1 MVLEQGV
8 GLPGSLWSG
17 DTSKFND
24 SHSSPPS
31 SSLAALNPRFNQ
43 VDKDAE
49 CGCVETMISSDQ
61 GGEGVMVTPPVV
73 MLSWDRAE
81 SRLLAAHHCVC
92 IESDL

>member
-1 MVLEQGV
+1 M
-8 GLPGSLWSG
+8 PGSLWSG

-61 GGEGVMVTPPVV
+61 GGGGGHGHPTCC
-73 MLSWDRAE
+73 DA
-81 SRLLAAHHCVC
+81 LLGQG
-92 IESDL
+92 